1 MAQVPTPVRA
11 IPANINVAVNGIG
24 YEALIGLFA
33 KYASARVM
41 EDLRAQGV
49 EGILDDP
56 ASVYATLYET
66 LLSNGMMLLF
76 AGKTVVPY
84 GGYLA
89 PLIQEI
95 SLNTYPAGHPYVQID
110 ASGLSLRDACRVFSN
125 KENLQ
130 DVLTRNASA
139 ITM

>member
-1 MAQVPTPVRA
+1 MAQVPNPVRT
-11 IPANINVAVNGIG
+11 IPAKINVAVNGIG
-24 YEALIGLFA
+24 YEVLMILFA
-33 KYASARVM
+33 KYAPARVM

-49 EGILDDP
+49 KGILEDP

-95 SLNTYPAGHPYVQID
+95 SLNAYPAGHPYVQID

-130 DVLTRNASA
+130 DVLVRNAA
-139 ITM
+139 QVA